1 MTDIAFFA
9 NGSRSEPFS
18 SPLNVLERAIAKLV
32 VLGDAAGV
40 SSEQMILLL
49 DAGMTVPELLEYVLT
64 RAEESP
70 VRKHSTSVRLCCVE
84 SQRSQHVPDSD

>member
-32 VLGDAAGV
+32 VLGDEAGV

-49 DAGMTVPELLEYVLT
+49 DAGMTVPEL
-64 RAEESP
+64 RARHEELFGEVAKS
-70 VRKHSTSVRLCCVE
+70 H
-84 SQRSQHVPDSD
+84 H